1 MKKIEAIVRLSRFDE
16 IRDGLASVGVNFFT
30 ISKVEGFGLEA
41 GEIIKYRGS
50 EFNSDHVARL
60 KIEILIAEDKVDE
73 IVEVITTA
81 GRTGEVGDGKITVF
95 NVQHAVRIRT
105 GEEGM
110 SAILPSN

>member
-30 ISKVEGFGLEA
+30 MSKVEGFGLEA
-41 GEIIKYRGS
+41 GELIRYRGS

-60 KIEILIAEDKVDE
+60 KLEILVSNDKVE
-73 IVEVITTA
+73 EVVAIITST
-81 GRTGEVGDGKITVF
+81 GRTGEVGDGKIAVF
-95 NVQHAVRIRT
+95 DVQHAVRIRT

-110 SAILPSN
+110 DAILPSN